1 MSEPSA
7 PNTPRA
13 LPVEFPANL
22 EPQYMNLAMIA
33 HSPMEVVIDFA
44 RILPAMVKARVGAR
58 IILSPL
64 GAKMLLRALA
74 ENIAKFES
82 QFGEIRV
89 PEGPSLAEQLFRK
102 PTVEPAPDAQP
113 PAEPPPPVSPQES

>member
-1 MSEPSA
+1 MPDPSEPNS
-7 PNTPRA
+7 PRA
-13 LPVEFPANL
+13 LPIEYPANL
-22 EPQYMNLAMIA
+22 EPQYMNLAMIS

-44 RILPAMVKARVGAR
+44 RILPAMAKARIGSR

-64 GAKMLLRALA
+64 GAKMLLRALT
-74 ENIAKFES
+74 ENLAKYEN

-102 PTVEPAPDAQP
+102 PTIDPSPDSPAPT
-113 PAEPPPPVSPQES
+113 EPPPPDPTQEK

>member
-1 MSEPSA
+1 
-7 PNTPRA
+7 
-13 LPVEFPANL
+13 
-22 EPQYMNLAMIA
+22 MIA